1 MFCLVHTQAT
11 FKIILN
17 CYYYFALDY
26 NYASQKKIQNK
37 DIGNGPIF
45 KIKIGLF
52 ED

>member
-26 NYASQKKIQNK
+26 NYASQKKY
-37 DIGNGPIF
+37 
-45 KIKIGLF
+45 KIRILVMALYLKLK
-52 ED
+52 